1 LRDAGGSMS
10 WLAIAMLVVCAWL
23 ALKAV
28 GFALK
33 LGLWLLV
40 AVAAYWLLAPMLG
53 LPWLA

>member
-1 LRDAGGSMS
+1 MHDGIGSMS
-10 WLAIAMLVVCAWL
+10 WLAVAMLVVCAWL
-23 ALKAV
+23 ALKVV

-40 AVAAYWLLAPMLG
+40 AVAVYWLLAPMLG

>member
-1 LRDAGGSMS
+1 MS

-23 ALKAV
+23 ALKVV

-53 LPWLA
+53 LPWPA